1 VTIPSPGRII
11 VDGETVP
18 ASHMNFYIANH
29 AVIVPTYGSP
39 YGDAAVAAVAALF
52 PTRQVV
58 GLPALHVLSGG
69 GSFHCI
75 TQQQPL

>member
-1 VTIPSPGRII
+1 
-11 VDGETVP
+11 P
-18 ASHMNFYIANH
+18 ASHMNFYIAND
-29 AVIVPTYGSP
+29 AVVVPTYGSP

-52 PTRQVV
+52 PTRKVV
-58 GLPALHVLSGG
+58 GLPALHILSGG